1 METLASPG
9 LLYTAAAFVLVIG
22 VLVFVHEF
30 GHYGM
35 ARLFGIKVET
45 FAVGFGREVI
55 GWTDRRGTRWKLGWL
70 PLGGYAKFAGD
81 ANAASQPDTSPD
93 ADLKWSPEDR
103 ANLFHNR
110 PLWQRSLVVL
120 AGPAINFLFAILIFA
135 VFFLTYGHQI
145 TPPVAGEVVAGS
157 PAAAAG
163 MKAGDTILA
172 VDGQQVSR
180 FEDISRIVAIN
191 TGTPIE
197 AVIDR
202 DGKRL
207 VVDIEPR
214 IVSEVDRF
222 GNEYRRGQIG
232 IASGERVIVNH
243 GPVDA
248 VRWAVIE
255 TWGAVRMMWD
265 TTVQVITGRR
275 AIEDLGGPVK
285 IAQFSGQ
292 SASLG
297 PPALIAFIA
306 LISINLGFINL
317 LPIPMLDGGHL
328 FLYALEGIRRRPL
341 NPRLQEWA
349 FMSGFAL
356 LMSLML
362 VLTWHDLQSVGV
374 WDRLARAIG

>member
-1 METLASPG
+1 METIAAPG
-9 LLYTAAAFVLVIG
+9 LLFTAAAFALVIG

-45 FAVGFGREVI
+45 FAVGFGREIV
-55 GWTDRRGTRWKLGWL
+55 GWTDRNGTRWKLGWL

-81 ANAASQPDTSPD
+81 ANAASMPSSDPD
-93 ADLKWSPEDR
+93 ADSQWSPEDR

-135 VFFLTYGHQI
+135 TFFMTYGHQI
-145 TPPVAGEVVAGS
+145 TPPVAGMVVEGS
-157 PAAAAG
+157 PAQAAG
-163 MKAGDTILA
+163 VKAGDTFLFL
-172 VDGQQVSR
+172 DGQEVAR

-197 AVIDR
+197 AVIER
-202 DGKRL
+202 DGVPKTLVVKPRL
-207 VVDIEPR
+207 VTDT
-214 IVSEVDRF
+214 DRF
-222 GNEYRRGQIG
+222 GNSYTRGQMG
-232 IASGERVIVNH
+232 LASSERVIVHH
-243 GPVDA
+243 GPIQA

-255 TWGAVRMMWD
+255 TMGAVRMMWD
-265 TTVQVITGRR
+265 TSVQVITGRR
-275 AIEDLGGPVK
+275 ALADLGGPVK

-292 SASLG
+292 SAALG
-297 PPALIAFIA
+297 LPALIAFIA

-362 VLTWHDLQSVGV
+362 VLTWHDLRSVGI
-374 WDRLARAIG
+374 WDRLANVIG

>member
-9 LLYTAAAFVLVIG
+9 LVYTAAAFILVIG

-35 ARLFGIKVET
+35 ARLFGMKVET
-45 FAVGFGREVI
+45 FAVGFGREII
-55 GWTDRRGTRWKLGWL
+55 GWTDSRGTRWKLGWL

-81 ANAASQPDTSPD
+81 ANAASQPSNDPE
-93 ADLKWSPEDR
+93 ADLQWAPEDR

-120 AGPAINFLFAILIFA
+120 AGPAINFLFAILIFT
-135 VFFLTYGHQI
+135 VFFLTYGHQV
-145 TPPVAGEVVAGS
+145 TPPVAGEVVSGS

-163 MKAGDTILA
+163 LKAGDTILSI
-172 VDGQQVSR
+172 DGQRVSR
-180 FEDISRIVAIN
+180 FEDVGRIVAIN

-197 AVIDR
+197 AVVSR
-202 DGKRL
+202 GGRQL
-207 VVDIEPR
+207 VLDIEPR
-214 IVSEVDRF
+214 LVTEVDRF
-222 GNEYRRGQIG
+222 GNEYQRGQIG
-232 IASGERVIVNH
+232 IASGERVIVHH
-243 GPVDA
+243 GPVNA

-265 TTVQVITGRR
+265 TTVQVVTGRR

-297 PPALIAFIA
+297 LPALIAFIA

-374 WDRLARAIG
+374 WDRLATAIG

>member
-1 METLASPG
+1 METLATPG
-9 LLYTAAAFVLVIG
+9 LLYTAAAFALVIG
-22 VLVFVHEF
+22 VLVFVHEY

-35 ARLFGIKVET
+35 ARIFGIKVEA
-45 FAVGFGREVI
+45 FAVGFGREMI
-55 GWTDRRGTRWKLGWL
+55 GWTDKRGTRWKLGWL

-81 ANAASQPDTSPD
+81 ANAASQPGIIDDGQWT
-93 ADLKWSPEDR
+93 PEER
-103 ANLFHNR
+103 SNLFHNR
-110 PLWQRSLVVL
+110 PLWQRSLVVA

-135 VFFLTYGHQI
+135 AFFMTYGHQI
-145 TPPVAGEVVAGS
+145 TPPVAGGVVEGAPAAVAGVQ
-157 PAAAAG
+157 
-163 MKAGDTILA
+163 AGDRIVSLN
-172 VDGQQVSR
+172 GQDVFR

-197 AVIDR
+197 TVVDR
-202 DGKRL
+202 DGGQKTITI
-207 VVDIEPR
+207 VPR
-214 IVSEVDRF
+214 IVTEVDRF
-222 GNEYRRGQIG
+222 GNEYQRGQVG
-232 IASGERVIVNH
+232 LMSGERVIVHH
-243 GPVDA
+243 GPIDA
-248 VRWAVIE
+248 LRWAVIE
-255 TWGAVRMMWD
+255 TWGAVRMIWE
-265 TTVQVITGRR
+265 TTAQVVTGRR

-297 PPALIAFIA
+297 LPALISFIA

-374 WDRLARAIG
+374 WDRLAGAIG